1 MYMLLDYATTYPN
14 AIVHYKANNM
24 FLHADSDAAHVTIP
38 EARICYAGH
47 FYMNYWPSPSPI
59 KPNPKRNG
67 PIHMEWETIR
77 NDVSPTAESETYGT
91 FNNRKT
97 DIGMQPAWIKLD
109 HGQPATP
116 QFYDRRICKLGDE
129 TKTFKKKG
137 IWNGT
142 GWKTKRCLSNWEYIG
157 K

>member
-1 MYMLLDYATTYPN
+1 MFYYAQTVYPTILREINEISQVQSSPTQDTKEKERMLLDYATTYPN

-24 FLHADSDAAHVTIP
+24 FLHADSDAAHVTIT

-97 DIGMQPAWIKLD
+97 DIGMQPA
-109 HGQPATP
+109 
-116 QFYDRRICKLGDE
+116 
-129 TKTFKKKG
+129 
-137 IWNGT
+137 
-142 GWKTKRCLSNWEYIG
+142 
-157 K
+157 